1 MTRIDRLTCEET
13 FRRLDD
19 YLDRELSADEM
30 VLVEQHLRTC
40 AACAGE
46 YAFEAGVLRT
56 IRSKLHRL
64 HAPPALRDRI
74 SRLIRAHQD
83 GAASRSGP

>member
-30 VLVEQHLRTC
+30 ALVEQHLHTC
-40 AACAGE
+40 EACAGE

-56 IRSKLHRL
+56 IRAKLQRL
-64 HAPPALRDRI
+64 HAPPALQSTI
-74 SRLIRAHQD
+74 SRLIREHQD
-83 GAASRSGP
+83 GAASGREM